1 MGDGSQLPVHEIR
14 VMAEG
19 ADDVGLIGSLEINAI
34 NMDELLLF
42 DPVTELATAPCR
54 ADLDGDGV
62 LDIFDFL
69 AFGNFFDA
77 GDPRADFDGDGVLD
91 IFDFLAFGN
100 EFDAGCP

>member
-1 MGDGSQLPVHEIR
+1 
-14 VMAEG
+14 
-19 ADDVGLIGSLEINAI
+19 
-34 NMDELLLF
+34 
-42 DPVTELATAPCR
+42 
-54 ADLDGDGV
+54 V